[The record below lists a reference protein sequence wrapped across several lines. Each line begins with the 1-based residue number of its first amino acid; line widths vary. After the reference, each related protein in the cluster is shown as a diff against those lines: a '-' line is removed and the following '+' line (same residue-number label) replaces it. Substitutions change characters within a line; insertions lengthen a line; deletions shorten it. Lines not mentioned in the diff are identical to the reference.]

1 MRKPNALA
9 LIATA
14 SPDLEKQSFSA
25 VVFINR
31 EYSEEQ
37 EKAPEK
43 KCYFFFR
50 FGKKSAIIPIKGK

>member
-43 KCYFFFR
+43 SKTKENYLDSGNF
-50 FGKKSAIIPIKGK
+50 